1 MPDTGE
7 AMKHIHAAIAKAM
20 SMQIDKLIVEGDKS
34 TSSTLRESYAIRADY
49 FNRVRKDIVLQ
60 ESTLNKQLLDSIHE
74 SMRKRSFD
82 EMLKRTILDTCEQY
96 GAHAEIL
103 EKLSIALD
111 TEQGKDAA
119 RSLTLQDCTNVDLLI
134 QKFLTIYKDES
145 E

>member
-1 MPDTGE
+1 MSDNEIKFSKITYSKLPDMPDTGE
-7 AMKHIHAAIAKAM
+7 AMKAMRAAIAKAM

-82 EMLKRTILDTCEQY
+82 EMLKRTILDTCEQA
-96 GAHAEIL
+96 GAHADR
-103 EKLSIALD
+103 SAR
-111 TEQGKDAA
+111 TATSNRAA
-119 RSLTLQDCTNVDLLI
+119 
-134 QKFLTIYKDES
+134 
-145 E
+145 